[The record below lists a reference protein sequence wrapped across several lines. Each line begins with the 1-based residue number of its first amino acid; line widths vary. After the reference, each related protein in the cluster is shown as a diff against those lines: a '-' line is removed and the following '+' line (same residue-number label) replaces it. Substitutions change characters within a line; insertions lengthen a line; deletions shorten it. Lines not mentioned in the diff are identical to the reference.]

1 MRRVGVLGLAGVVL
15 VFATSVPALADPP
28 LLSAPAKMAKDN
40 DALPRLAAPASP
52 GAAKINAALA
62 RVDQS
67 WRGFMRDC
75 RSRAG
80 AGAYLT
86 RSVRVTMAGPKVV
99 SFLVTDEADCG
110 GAHPS
115 GGTMALAYDLET
127 GRPLDWTRLLPARM
141 VRSATSDSG
150 DDGTKIGA
158 VVSPILHDLYLKAVK
173 AASTHRAQWAS
184 DCGEVLADDELGFQ
198 LWPDAAKD
206 AVVLEPFDLPH
217 AVAACADDVP
227 VSTATLRR
235 LGVNP
240 ALLEAI
246 DAAHG
251 KRP

>member
-1 MRRVGVLGLAGVVL
+1 MRWVGVFGLTAVVL
-15 VFATSVPALADPP
+15 VFASVPAFADAQ
-28 LLSAPAKMAKDN
+28 LLSPPAKLAKDN
-40 DALPRLAAPASP
+40 DALPRLAAA
-52 GAAKINAALA
+52 GAGATRINAALA
-62 RVDQS
+62 KVDQS
-67 WRGFMRDC
+67 WRSFMRDC
-75 RSRAG
+75 RSTAG
-80 AGAYLT
+80 TNAYLT

-99 SFLVTDEADCG
+99 SLLVTDEADCG

-141 VRSATSDSG
+141 VRSATLDSG

-158 VVSPILHDLYLKAVK
+158 VVSPILHDLYLKAAK
-173 AASTHRAQWAS
+173 AGSAHRTQWAS
-184 DCGEVLADDELGFQ
+184 DCGEVLADDGLGFQ

-227 VSTATLRR
+227 ISTATLRR

-240 ALLEAI
+240 ALLDAI
-246 DAAHG
+246 DEAHS